1 MILRQHK
8 GVPKKGLSMVNR
20 VIGVFL
26 SALVVGCTGSREMLQ
41 IPPAPTSRLSAL
53 SLSSFPHV
61 KTQIDALLADS
72 LFPPSNVGIRIVSLT
87 RGEHLYSLNDNMLFN
102 PASNEKLLT
111 TATALMN
118 LGTSYGF
125 STAVF
130 ADTLRHRVI
139 LKGYGDPLTSTADLD
154 SLARRVAP
162 YLSWTA
168 PWRVAVDVS
177 FFDDLS
183 WGAGWNW
190 DEEPAAYGM
199 FISPVT
205 LNNNTINVRV
215 LPSPKAGT
223 PPLIR
228 IDPPTS
234 YVTLENTATT
244 VVDSPTVPL
253 EISRKWRERSNTIT
267 VAGQIRLGGRA
278 RTEQLSLWKPELY
291 AGSVFA
297 ERLQACGI
305 PVAGT
310 VTVDTV
316 TSAMIETE
324 RYVHGIDTVLT
335 FLNKVSDN
343 LSAECVLKTIAAEKL
358 GIPGS
363 AVAGITRVHAYLSEC
378 GVDTNRISVADGS
391 GLSRYNLTSAA
402 TIVRLLERVY
412 RDNQS
417 FPLLY
422 HALPIAGVDGTI
434 GSRMKG
440 TPAAGNLRAKTGSLS
455 AVSALSGYV
464 QTLDGEMLAFSILMQ
479 NYPGATRPYRMVQDA
494 IGVYLAGLKR
504 ADFQ

>member
-1 MILRQHK
+1 
-8 GVPKKGLSMVNR
+8 MVNR

-190 DEEPAAYGM
+190 DEEPAACGQ
-199 FISPVT
+199 
-205 LNNNTINVRV
+205 
-215 LPSPKAGT
+215 KQEH
-223 PPLIR
+223 PL
-228 IDPPTS
+228 
-234 YVTLENTATT
+234 
-244 VVDSPTVPL
+244 
-253 EISRKWRERSNTIT
+253 
-267 VAGQIRLGGRA
+267 
-278 RTEQLSLWKPELY
+278 
-291 AGSVFA
+291 
-297 ERLQACGI
+297 
-305 PVAGT
+305 
-310 VTVDTV
+310 
-316 TSAMIETE
+316 
-324 RYVHGIDTVLT
+324 
-335 FLNKVSDN
+335 
-343 LSAECVLKTIAAEKL
+343 
-358 GIPGS
+358 
-363 AVAGITRVHAYLSEC
+363 
-378 GVDTNRISVADGS
+378 
-391 GLSRYNLTSAA
+391 
-402 TIVRLLERVY
+402 
-412 RDNQS
+412 
-417 FPLLY
+417 
-422 HALPIAGVDGTI
+422 
-434 GSRMKG
+434 
-440 TPAAGNLRAKTGSLS
+440 
-455 AVSALSGYV
+455 
-464 QTLDGEMLAFSILMQ
+464 
-479 NYPGATRPYRMVQDA
+479 
-494 IGVYLAGLKR
+494 
-504 ADFQ
+504 

>member
-1 MILRQHK
+1 
-8 GVPKKGLSMVNR
+8 MVTR
-20 VIGVFL
+20 AIGVVL
-26 SALVVGCTGSREMLQ
+26 SALVIGCAGSRQMVQ
-41 IPPAPTSRLSAL
+41 IPPAPISPLSAL
-53 SLSSFPHV
+53 SISSYPQL
-61 KTQIDALLADS
+61 KTQIEAFFPDS
-72 LFPPSNVGIRIVSLT
+72 LFPPSNVGVRIVSLT
-87 RGEHLYSLNDNMLFN
+87 RGERLYSLNDNMLFN

-111 TATALMN
+111 SATALMN
-118 LGTSYGF
+118 LGTSYDF

-130 ADTLRHRVI
+130 VDTLQHRVI
-139 LKGYGDPLTSTADLD
+139 LKGYGDPLTSTGDLD

-162 YLSWTA
+162 RLSGAA

-177 FFDDLS
+177 FFDDLP
-183 WGAGWNW
+183 WGAGWMW
-190 DEEPAAYGM
+190 DEEPAADGM

-205 LNNNTINVRV
+205 LNNNTITVRV
-215 LPSPKAGT
+215 LPSPQAGT
-223 PPLIR
+223 PPLIS

-244 VVDSPTVPL
+244 VVDSPKVRL
-253 EISRKWRERSNTIT
+253 KISRKWVERSNTIT
-267 VAGQIRLGGRA
+267 VAGQIRLGGRP

-291 AGSVFA
+291 AGTVFA

-305 PVAGT
+305 PLAGT

-316 TSAMIETE
+316 TSAMVELE
-324 RYVHGIDTVLT
+324 HYVHGIDTVLT

-343 LSAECVLKTIAAEKL
+343 LSAECVLKTIAAKKL
-358 GIPGS
+358 GVSGS
-363 AVAGITRVHAYLSEC
+363 AEAGITFVHAYLSEC

-391 GLSRYNLTSAA
+391 GLSRYNLTSPA

-434 GSRMKG
+434 GSRMRG
-440 TPAAGNLRAKTGSLS
+440 TPAAGNLRAKTGSLG

-479 NYPGATRPYRMVQDA
+479 NYPGATRPYRLVQDA
-494 IGVYLAGLKR
+494 IGAYLAGLKR
-504 ADFQ
+504 EDFR